1 MLSTLHGYILREL
14 LKVFGLTL
22 VAMTAVL
29 SMAGALYNL
38 LQYEGI
44 TATDLFAILPL
55 LLPIV
60 LTVALPVSA
69 LFAGTMVY
77 GRLASDNEFTAC
89 RAAGIN
95 VHGLFKP
102 VLLLSL
108 LIASITA
115 VAVNYVIPD
124 FARRIDRYVRGNI
137 GEFAYQQLR
146 SRGFVHYNKQEGQN
160 YLVTAEAAKRVP
172 AEVLVAHGFERP
184 ESGLSYFWVD
194 QPRVLVVDGD
204 AVRLFSTAEGGL
216 CQFDNREG
224 PVKFTL
230 TLARARTIEMDRNVF
245 NLEKQTFGP
254 IELPIPFPERAA
266 LMTFDTLLDWRRE
279 PWLAR
284 EVDTELR
291 KFLSRFCTEY
301 FVSEVARRVGAGEPL
316 TLATRDGRA
325 YRITAGAAKI
335 GERTLKLDRV
345 IVEHRSGGG
354 GTRWEAPEASLSVLD
369 PGGTVLQVTGE
380 GAGDRGAEATA
391 LPRLSLRLAGSAEN
405 PVIESPLGGRERGRR
420 QRDVRFDPLD
430 LPTDL
435 LGPALAVTESQAVAR
450 EFPFELSPGASKDRA
465 ALVARTE
472 RLGRKV
478 VATLNSR
485 FCYATSAL
493 VTIIMGAIL
502 GMMFRGSQALAAFA
516 LSCVPLMAIIL
527 MMLFGNQMALNPG
540 KAMVGLGVMW
550 GGVAGLGL
558 ADLVLIRFG
567 VAR

>member
-22 VAMTAVL
+22 IAMTAVL

-108 LIASITA
+108 LIGSITA

-124 FARRIDRYVRGNI
+124 FARRIDRYVRSNI

-146 SRGFVHYNKQEGQN
+146 SRGFVHYNKNEGQN
-160 YLVTAEAAKRVP
+160 YLVSAEAAKRVRP
-172 AEVLVAHGFERP
+172 DVLVAHGFERP
-184 ESGLSYFWVD
+184 EAGLSYFWVD
-194 QPRVLVVDGD
+194 EPRVLVVEGD
-204 AVRLFSTAEGGL
+204 QVRLFSTAEGGL
-216 CQFDNREG
+216 CQFDNRDG

-230 TLARARTIEMDRNVF
+230 TLAKARTVEMDRNVV

-266 LMTFDTLLDWRRE
+266 LMTFDTLLEWRQA
-279 PWLAR
+279 PWRAQ
-284 EVDTELR
+284 EVKTEVA
-291 KFLSRFCTEY
+291 KFLTRFQTEY
-301 FVSEVARRVGAGEPL
+301 FVGEVSRKVAAGEPL
-316 TLATRDGRA
+316 TLRMRDGRSYSVKA
-325 YRITAGAAKI
+325 SAAKSDDRSMKL
-335 GERTLKLDRV
+335 ERV
-345 IVEHRSGGG
+345 VVEHQSESGGS
-354 GTRWEAPEASLSVLD
+354 RWTAPEATLSVLD
-369 PGGTVLQVTGE
+369 RGDTLLGPSDANGSASPGSMHG
-380 GAGDRGAEATA
+380 
-391 LPRLSLRLAGSAEN
+391 LPRLSLRLAGSAQD
-405 PVIESPLGGRERGRR
+405 PVVETQLAGGQRPRR
-420 QRDVRFDPLD
+420 QRDVRFDPFE
-430 LPTDL
+430 LPTEL
-435 LGPALAVTESQAVAR
+435 LGPALHVTESQAVGRA
-450 EFPFELSPGASKDRA
+450 FPFDLSADAEKNRK
-465 ALVARTE
+465 ALVNRTE

-516 LSCVPLMAIIL
+516 LSCVPLMVIIL
-527 MMLFGNQMALNPG
+527 VMLFGNQMALNPG
-540 KAMVGLGVMW
+540 KALVGLGVMW
-550 GGVAGLGL
+550 GGVGVLGL